1 MKGSLHGRWLVSLAL
16 VSALIAVPVSP
27 AEAGAART
35 RSGGGGTKA
44 GKGSAT
50 RSASGRATYG
60 YSRGHHGYNGGHHG
74 GHHYGGSVHFGYYP
88 YSGYGHH
95 GYWGYYPHWNYGGGY
110 GPRPYPVPASRN
122 APATLE
128 TDIRPR
134 KAEVRVDGQLYGQA
148 RDYNGS
154 WDVLRLESGRH
165 VVEFVAPGYMT
176 LRKHI
181 DVPPGGYIRI
191 ADRLQKGEGLDPRS
205 TEAPPPEIATAQAG
219 TDTKPAATPAPR
231 GEGTLERGLL
241 RIEASPSD
249 AAVYLD
255 GEFLARADELSRL
268 HGSLPVAI
276 GVHTVE
282 VVRPGYSSESVSA
295 INIVTVTSS
304 LNAVPSYAL

>member
-16 VSALIAVPVSP
+16 VSALAVPAP
-27 AEAGAART
+27 AQGGAART

-44 GKGSAT
+44 SQGSAT
-50 RSASGRATYG
+50 RASGRATYG
-60 YSRGHHGYNGGHHG
+60 YSGGHHAHGGGHHG
-74 GHHYGGSVHFGYYP
+74 GYHYGGGVHFGYYP
-88 YSGYGHH
+88 YYGYGRY
-95 GYWGYYPHWNYGGGY
+95 GYWGYYPHWNYGGWY
-110 GPRPYPVPASRN
+110 GPRPYPVAVSRN

-165 VVEFVAPGYMT
+165 VVEFVAAGYMT

-181 DVPPGGYIRI
+181 DVPPGGYVRF

-219 TDTKPAATPAPR
+219 TDTEPAATPAPR

-268 HGSLPVAI
+268 HGSLPVAT
-276 GVHTVE
+276 GGHTVE
-282 VVRPGYSSESVSA
+282 VVRPGYSSESVSVDVDGSEPA
-295 INIVTVTSS
+295 KVVIRLEKSR
-304 LNAVPSYAL
+304 